1 MNTSEQILVII
12 LSTTLAIL
20 LVLCIVATVKIVQIL
35 NDVKRI
41 VKKAESI
48 ADKAEAVGDFF
59 KASAGPAA
67 ITKLLS
73 NIFNAHKSKNNSK
86 GNRE

>member
-12 LSTTLAIL
+12 LSSTLAIL
-20 LVLCIVATVKIVQIL
+20 LIICIVAAVKTVQIL

-67 ITKLLS
+67 ITKLLA
-73 NIFNAHKSKNNSK
+73 NIFNAHKSNKSEGK
-86 GNRE
+86 KE

>member
-1 MNTSEQILVII
+1 MNTSEQVLVII
-12 LSTTLAIL
+12 LSSTLAIL
-20 LVLCIVATVKIVQIL
+20 LIICIVAAIKTVQIL

-41 VKKAESI
+41 VKKAENI

-67 ITKLLS
+67 IAKLLT
-73 NIFNAHKSKNNSK
+73 NIFNSHKSKKNK
-86 GNRE
+86 E